1 MLLSPAGGE
10 VGRGGGARDVCPWQL
25 RFFSMSRDG
34 AWQEYETP
42 RLFLRQNGSLTAGDV
57 TNTKP

>member
-1 MLLSPAGGE
+1 
-10 VGRGGGARDVCPWQL
+10 VCPWQL